1 LKQGAV
7 VLLIVLAACSG
18 GNTSLDFTTDGV
30 TRPAAA
36 CSTDPRNFASVDSLG
51 DYGQGICTVRDAYRL
66 NAMDGVGLSK
76 PAIVNCA
83 VANGFNNWLTQVAQ
97 PAAQRN
103 YNSPIISI
111 DIAASYACRPR
122 NGVRG
127 AKLSEHGFGNALD
140 VSGFSFADG
149 RHVDVASDYYSS
161 NFLKSV
167 RADACGIFHTV
178 LGPGSDSSHR
188 DHLHF
193 DLEER
198 RSGQNFCH

>member
-1 LKQGAV
+1 LKRIAV
-7 VLLIVLAACSG
+7 LSLVALAACTG
-18 GNTSLDFTTDGV
+18 GNTSLDFSTDGV
-30 TRPAAA
+30 TSPPAT
-36 CSTDPRNFASVDSLG
+36 CITDPRSFATADSLG
-51 DYGQGICTVRDAYRL
+51 EYGDGICTVRNAYRL
-66 NAMDGVGLSK
+66 NAMPGVSLSQ

-83 VANGFNNWLTQVAQ
+83 VANGFNSWLTQVAQ
-97 PAAQRN
+97 PAAQSS
-103 YNSPIISI
+103 YNSPITGI

-140 VSGFSFADG
+140 VSGFTFANG
-149 RHVDVASDYYSS
+149 QHVSVATDYYSS
-161 NFLKSV
+161 AFLKRV
-167 RADACGIFHTV
+167 RTDACGIFHTV